1 MVNLDLALQ
10 LLFSRMDIKSLD
22 ELSELS
28 DELKKILESAIA
40 INAENDRLSKIYD
53 GNFALVKTYQDCLV
67 LKPELS
73 NKDIEEVI
81 KYIYSEI
88 KEGIDTNILI
98 IQGRDGFIDETKKK
112 AVKGLLKNGLYKR
125 LNLKDWL
132 QNLLNLLYGNLQNY
146 R

>member
-1 MVNLDLALQ
+1 MVNLDVALQ
-10 LLFSRMDIKSLD
+10 LLFSRMDIKSLE

-28 DELKKILESAIA
+28 DELRKILESAIA
-40 INAENDRLSKIYD
+40 INAENDRLANIYD
-53 GNFALVKTYQDCLV
+53 GNFALVKTYQDSLV

-81 KYIYSEI
+81 KYIYSQI

-98 IQGRDGFIDETKKK
+98 VQGRDGFIDETKKK
-112 AVKGLLKNGLYKR
+112 VVKGLLKNGLYKK
-125 LNLKDWL
+125 LGLKDWL
-132 QNLLNLLYGNLQNY
+132 QNLLNLLYSNLQNY